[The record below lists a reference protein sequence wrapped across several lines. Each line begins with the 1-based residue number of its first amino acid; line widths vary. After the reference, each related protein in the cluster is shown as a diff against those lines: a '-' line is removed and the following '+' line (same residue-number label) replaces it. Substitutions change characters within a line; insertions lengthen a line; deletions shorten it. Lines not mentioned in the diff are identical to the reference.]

1 MNVSAVIRKSS
12 IKLYEFMRWSLPL
25 LVLSWLIVLCLTNIG
40 YAEGQNYLSG
50 VKSDVS
56 ATFGKNSD
64 LPGYLYAGETLVA
77 GVTWMKTKSPWV
89 FVGLPLLMIFTHCVN
104 AD

>member
-56 ATFGKNSD
+56 ATFGKNLSM
-64 LPGYLYAGETLVA
+64 PIE
-77 GVTWMKTKSPWV
+77 
-89 FVGLPLLMIFTHCVN
+89 N
-104 AD
+104 

>member
-89 FVGLPLLMIFTHCVN
+89 FVGLPLSMPIEN
-104 AD
+104 

>member
-89 FVGLPLLMIFTHCVN
+89 FVGLP
-104 AD
+104 